1 MTTDVHVIGF
11 IDIGTNSVRML
22 VVRLN
27 PNLSYTVLSQQ
38 KEMVRLGEKEFKEHI
53 MQPDAMNRTV
63 VVCRKFMELA
73 RAYGAEEFIA
83 VATSAVREAKNQK
96 EFISRLKNE
105 ARIDVSVISGKE
117 EARLIYLGVSSG
129 VHMGDRRALFVDIG
143 GGSTE
148 IVVGD
153 QNRYHYMDSLKLGS
167 IRLTTL
173 FFKQNEKDPISPEQ
187 YARMQQ
193 YVQNVI
199 AYTVKRVRHLRIDM
213 AIGSSGTIMNLEDIA
228 SRSFDNCKDTRGILT
243 YDHLKRT
250 VSMLCSLPLEERRKV
265 PGINPDRADIIIG
278 GAVILDTLME
288 HLELAEISISK
299 RDLLDG
305 LLIDYLSRTGRLS
318 PLQMSVRERSILQL
332 GRSCS
337 LDEKHAHIVRTLA
350 LELFDSAKRTGL
362 HNLGQRERELLKY
375 AAFLHDIGDFISFSS
390 HHVHSYYIIKS
401 AELCGFNQ
409 KEIAII
415 ANVARFHRKKLPR
428 KKSPQLTELD
438 KYSQK
443 AVIVLSTLLRIA
455 ESLDRSH
462 SGLVRSS
469 HFRFVDREKTI
480 IEIIAAGD
488 CQLEIWGI
496 ESHRDAFEKAFDSKL
511 MLEVKT
517 EEIGSEGAK
526 KRNEARRLRACSGVI
541 PENRSLRSTGGAA
554 HAAGRMES

>member
-1 MTTDVHVIGF
+1 MTTIEHVIAF

-22 VVRLN
+22 IVRLN
-27 PNLSYTVLSQQ
+27 QNHSYTVLSQQ

-53 MQPDAMNRTV
+53 LQPDAMNRTI

-96 EFISRLKNE
+96 EFLSRLKNE
-105 ARIDVSVISGKE
+105 AQIDVRVISGKE
-117 EARLIYLGVSSG
+117 EARLIYLGVSSS
-129 VHMGDRRALFVDIG
+129 VHMGDCRALFVDIG

-153 QNRYHYMDSLKLGS
+153 QNRYHYMASLKLGS

-173 FFKQNEKDPISPEQ
+173 FFQQNETNPIAPER

-193 YVQNVI
+193 CVRNII
-199 AYTVKRVRHLRIDM
+199 ASTAQKVRQLKVDM
-213 AIGSSGTIMNLEDIA
+213 AIGSSGTIMNLADIA
-228 SRSFDNCKDTRGILT
+228 SRSYDNSKDTRGILT
-243 YDHLKRT
+243 HNNLKR
-250 VSMLCSLPLEERRKV
+250 VISMLCSLPLKERRKV

-288 HLELAEISISK
+288 HLGLAEISISK

-305 LLIDYLSRTGRLS
+305 LLIDYLSRTGRFS
-318 PLQMSVRERSILQL
+318 PLQMSVRERSVLQL
-332 GRSCS
+332 GRSCA
-337 LDEKHAHIVRTLA
+337 LDEKHAHIVTTLA
-350 LELFDSAKRTGL
+350 LELFDSGKIIGL

-390 HHVHSYYIIKS
+390 HHVHSYYIIKN

-409 KEIAII
+409 REVAII
-415 ANVARFHRKKLPR
+415 ANVARFHRKKLPQ
-428 KKSPQLTELD
+428 KKSPNLTDLD
-438 KYSQK
+438 KQSRK
-443 AVIVLSTLLRIA
+443 AVIMLSTLLRIA

-462 SGLVRSS
+462 SGLVLSS
-469 HFRFVDREKTI
+469 RFLFEDREKTI
-480 IEIIAAGD
+480 IEIIASGD
-488 CQLEIWGI
+488 CQLEIWGV
-496 ESHRDAFEKAFDSKL
+496 ESHMDAFEKAFDGKL

-517 EEIGSEGAK
+517 EEMGSEGAE
-526 KRNEARRLRACSGVI
+526 KRSEKTEERRLHASCGII
-541 PENRSLRSTGGAA
+541 PANRSLRN
-554 HAAGRMES
+554 

>member
-1 MTTDVHVIGF
+1 MTTSEHVIGF

-22 VVRLN
+22 IVRLN
-27 PNLSYTVLSQQ
+27 QNNSYTVLSQQ

-53 MQPDAMNRTV
+53 LQPDAMNRTV

-83 VATSAVREAKNQK
+83 VATSAVREAKNQE

-105 ARIDVSVISGKE
+105 AQIDVRVISGKE
-117 EARLIYLGVSSG
+117 EAHLIYLGVSSS
-129 VHMGDRRALFVDIG
+129 VHIGDCRALFVDIG

-153 QNRYHYMDSLKLGS
+153 QNRYHYMASLKLGS

-173 FFKQNEKDPISPEQ
+173 FFQQNETTNPIAPER

-193 YVQNVI
+193 CVRNI
-199 AYTVKRVRHLRIDM
+199 MASTVKKVRQLKVDM
-213 AIGSSGTIMNLEDIA
+213 AIGSSGTIMNLADIA
-228 SRSFDNCKDTRGILT
+228 SRSNDNGKDTRDVLT
-243 YDHLKRT
+243 HNNLKR
-250 VSMLCSLPLEERRKV
+250 VISMLCSLPLKERRKV

-288 HLELAEISISK
+288 HLGLAEISISK

-305 LLIDYLSRTGRLS
+305 LLIDYLSRTGRFS
-318 PLQMSVRERSILQL
+318 PLQMSVRERSVLQL
-332 GRSCS
+332 GRSCA
-337 LDEKHAHIVRTLA
+337 LDEKHAHIVATLA
-350 LELFDSAKRTGL
+350 LELFDSGRIIGL

-390 HHVHSYYIIKS
+390 HHVHSYYIIKN

-409 KEIAII
+409 REIAII
-415 ANVARFHRKKLPR
+415 ANVARFHRKKLPQ
-428 KKSPQLTELD
+428 KKSPNLTDMD
-438 KYSQK
+438 KPSRK

-462 SGLVRSS
+462 SGLVLSS
-469 HFRFVDREKTI
+469 RFRFEDREKTI
-480 IEIIAAGD
+480 LEIIASGD
-488 CQLEIWGI
+488 CQLEIWGV
-496 ESHRDAFEKAFDSKL
+496 ESHIDAFEKAFDGKL
-511 MLEVKT
+511 TLEVKT
-517 EEIGSEGAK
+517 GEIEIKGAEKSNEKTEE
-526 KRNEARRLRACSGVI
+526 RRLRAPGII
-541 PENRSLRSTGGAA
+541 PANRS
-554 HAAGRMES
+554 M